1 MLQEATDDVK
11 TENRQL
17 RAGEI
22 NLKLEQNKIIN
33 EYQSKLDRTIQHNM
47 SLTQVNMELSK
58 KNRDLE
64 RQLTI
69 EKNKRKEET
78 TIWKME
84 MEQAKESLHR
94 KTQEIISI
102 ETLSDVQLKI
112 KCQLEMELEEKKA
125 KTIAQLHQIQTL
137 QAPRQELQNKTV
149 DRESQEH
156 DYNMESENEIQLT
169 IKSLLNDLV
178 DTIVNNDG
186 SRYYTPPCHIDRL
199 NGGVTMVS

>member
-1 MLQEATDDVK
+1 
-11 TENRQL
+11 
-17 RAGEI
+17 
-22 NLKLEQNKIIN
+22 
-33 EYQSKLDRTIQHNM
+33 M

-199 NGGVTMVS
+199 NGGITMVS